1 MTQGNLILPQE
12 YHRNMS
18 LIWSI
23 LPRKIQRLCSG
34 VSVFI
39 TFSFVSSSFVSWH
52 NHFLEKLFLVRL
64 LKSRENCCNFV
75 CLIFVAQ
82 EMIRGNS
89 TLYVVF
95 AAVCLVGFVTVL
107 VSIEYLR
114 HVAYWNQKSKYRVC
128 HCLFT
133 LLFTVYWQNY
143 HQLYWQFCGKSA
155 VFLCVLNR
163 NLEITHWV
171 PEGFKYF
178 SFAERRDTFN
188 WDAKNKIKKNFL
200 RHDGFAVHLSR
211 RKKPS
216 VAQDMNTSEIFKH
229 IIPNQWRLQCGNTGL
244 NSTTR
249 FADSFP
255 LKGF

>member
-34 VSVFI
+34 VS
-39 TFSFVSSSFVSWH
+39 VSSSFVSWH

-114 HVAYWNQKSKYRVC
+114 HVAYWNQKSKYRLC
-128 HCLFT
+128 HCLHCCLPSIDKITISFIGN
-133 LLFTVYWQNY
+133 FV
-143 HQLYWQFCGKSA
+143 GKAPFFFVSW
-155 VFLCVLNR
+155 
-163 NLEITHWV
+163 I
-171 PEGFKYF
+171 G
-178 SFAERRDTFN
+178 
-188 WDAKNKIKKNFL
+188 I
-200 RHDGFAVHLSR
+200 
-211 RKKPS
+211 
-216 VAQDMNTSEIFKH
+216 
-229 IIPNQWRLQCGNTGL
+229 
-244 NSTTR
+244 
-249 FADSFP
+249 
-255 LKGF
+255 